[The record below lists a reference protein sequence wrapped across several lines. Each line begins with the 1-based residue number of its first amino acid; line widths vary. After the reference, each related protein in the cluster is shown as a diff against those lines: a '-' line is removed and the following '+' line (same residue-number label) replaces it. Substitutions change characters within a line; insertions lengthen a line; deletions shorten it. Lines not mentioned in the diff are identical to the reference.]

1 MAGNNFKES
10 LKSQFRDAFGEQ
22 PRHLATRPA
31 PEVIRPGE
39 EEPHRDMAK
48 GLGED
53 PTEVK
58 PAPSET
64 MPGTAP
70 RAEAVSTA
78 SPKAEGHASEILAVH
93 PKEPEG
99 GCCEKRV
106 VEHRC
111 DIEDFLRA
119 SPEEQLCYSLGEQ
132 MTAILKH
139 LLSMPKPWI
148 NLTNA
153 TIINESGTRVP
164 TESVRTLFRILQDK
178 GFILSRRRADIGTYR
193 GVAYVLDPKRC
204 EIFCSMHGI
213 GMPEWIFDKAPA
225 IGQGKVGARKAGRS
239 RTSDAKYEELAR
251 QNEELRRQLALLQ
264 EQLASLTENNAA
276 PG

>member
-53 PTEVK
+53 STEVK

-64 MPGTAP
+64 MSGTAP

-78 SPKAEGHASEILAVH
+78 SPKAEEHVSETLDVH

-99 GCCEKRV
+99 GSCEKRV

-153 TIINESGTRVP
+153 TIINESGTRVRRSQYAP
-164 TESVRTLFRILQDK
+164 CSVSCRIKD
-178 GFILSRRRADIGTYR
+178 S
-193 GVAYVLDPKRC
+193 
-204 EIFCSMHGI
+204 S
-213 GMPEWIFDKAPA
+213 
-225 IGQGKVGARKAGRS
+225 
-239 RTSDAKYEELAR
+239 
-251 QNEELRRQLALLQ
+251 
-264 EQLASLTENNAA
+264 
-276 PG
+276 

>member
-99 GCCEKRV
+99 GSCEKRV

-164 TESVRTLFRILQDK
+164 TESVRT
-178 GFILSRRRADIGTYR
+178 
-193 GVAYVLDPKRC
+193 
-204 EIFCSMHGI
+204 CSV
-213 GMPEWIFDKAPA
+213 PA
-225 IGQGKVGARKAGRS
+225 G
-239 RTSDAKYEELAR
+239 
-251 QNEELRRQLALLQ
+251 
-264 EQLASLTENNAA
+264 
-276 PG
+276 